1 MQVSF
6 LRPVVGVG
14 KEQYWKL
21 VRQMNGGTTKVLQ
34 GEDKDMEKKF
44 SYSRKMNNSSVAA
57 QGSRNISSI
66 ISRLHPN

>member
-6 LRPVVGVG
+6 LSPVVEVV

-34 GEDKDMEKKF
+34 GEDKDMEKKL
-44 SYSRKMNNSSVAA
+44 SYSRNMNNSSVAA
-57 QGSRNISSI
+57 
-66 ISRLHPN
+66 